1 MRQIFLDRGE
11 VRIKN
16 VVHPQVEPH
25 TVLVAVH
32 YALVGSGQECAA
44 IAKGQPTFL
53 ETIPRK
59 VKKVLSCVISPS
71 LEDAAN
77 AIQENRAQQYSTL
90 GSSCTGRVIA
100 TGSLVKTVRVGDW
113 VACFGQEYAYY
124 ADVVC
129 VPEHCLVKLPN
140 KNILKVSAL
149 TAYGARAMHMIHKAS
164 LALGEIVAVVIHD
177 LLGILVAHLCVKNG
191 AQVIGICATI
201 ELFDQAQ
208 RCGVQHLFLMNDSS
222 LVQSLEFITGNS
234 GVDIVFIPSLSIHQL
249 LFDPACIVCR
259 KGRIVVGCESSSLI
273 NFSLVLHKE
282 VQLFFASTYGA
293 GTDESCYERGSDY
306 PIAHVRWTE
315 QRNAQAFVRLI
326 SDGQISQDLYAFP
339 EYDIEELACKK
350 NIKSEG
356 PLLGIYL
363 KYISGQTDT
372 REFKISLAVK
382 DSGPLESVSVP
393 SFFPARKSSFNI
405 GIVGAPKLG
414 KPYFFDDLLSLR
426 AARIVAISDE
436 DTTDAVNLGYKCGV
450 EHIYNSVDD
459 MLSNE
464 SIDVVMVNSTYAK
477 RASNTLKALQQGKA
491 VYVEKPFITTFDDLA
506 LIDNF
511 FTKNSMVPLC
521 VDNYRLHSCL
531 IMRIREITDNRKAPM
546 IINYRMNVGGISKEE
561 LIQRDRGSGRIIN
574 DAAHI
579 MHLFCALTGAEPTT
593 VSVEALHGVTYNL
606 FPTENFVVAVNFSDG
621 SLCNLTYTV
630 LGNVAMGT
638 ERMEIFVDGKSI
650 ILDDYIGLYGFGTPS
665 WFNTTLATQDKG
677 HKALLKLFFKGLKRD
692 DNSASLFSWNDI
704 MQSTRLTLII
714 DQLACQGGGT
724 NQRI

>member
-32 YALVGSGQECAA
+32 YALIGSGQECAA
-44 IAKGQPTFL
+44 LAKGQSTFL
-53 ETIPRK
+53 ETVPRK
-59 VKKVLSCVISPS
+59 VKKVLSCVISAG
-71 LEDAAN
+71 LEDAAQN
-77 AIQENRAQQYSTL
+77 IQESRSQQYTTL

-124 ADVVC
+124 ADVVS
-129 VPEHCLVKLPN
+129 VPEHCLVKLSN
-140 KNILKVSAL
+140 KNILKVGAL
-149 TAYGARAMHMIHKAS
+149 TGYGARAMHMIHKAS
-164 LALGEIVAVVIHD
+164 LTLGEIVAVVIHD

-191 AQVIGICATI
+191 AQVIGICASLD
-201 ELFDQAQ
+201 LFDQAQ
-208 RCGVQHLFLMNDSS
+208 KCGLHHLFLMDDSS
-222 LVQSLEFITGNS
+222 LIQSVEFITGNS
-234 GVDIVFIPSLSIHQL
+234 GFDIVFVPSLSVRKL

-259 KGRIVVGCESSSLI
+259 KGRIVVGCDSGSFI

-293 GTDESCYERGSDY
+293 GTDEACYERGSDY

-326 SDGQISQDLYAFP
+326 NDGQISQDLYAFP
-339 EYDIEELACKK
+339 EYDIEELTHRK
-350 NIKSEG
+350 NFKTET

-363 KYISGQTDT
+363 KYISGQTDM
-372 REFKISLAVK
+372 REFKITPAVH
-382 DSGPLESVSVP
+382 ESVSQDLVKVP
-393 SFFPARKSSFNI
+393 SFFPAKKSSFSI

-414 KPYFFDDLLSLR
+414 KPYFFDDLLSMSST
-426 AARIVAISDE
+426 RIVAISDE
-436 DTTDAVNLGYKCGV
+436 DITDAVNLGDKCGV
-450 EHIYNSVDD
+450 EQIYNSVDD
-459 MLSNE
+459 LLSNE
-464 SIDVVMVNSTYAK
+464 SVDVVMVSSVYAK
-477 RASNTLKALQQGKA
+477 RAINTLKALQHGKA

-521 VDNYRLHSCL
+521 VDNYRLYSSL
-531 IMRIREITDNRKAPM
+531 VMRIKEITDNRKAPM

-561 LIQRDRGSGRIIN
+561 LIQIDRGSGRIIN

-579 MHLFCALTGAEPTT
+579 MHLFCALTKAEPTT

-606 FPTENFVVAVNFSDG
+606 FPTENFVVAVSFSDG

-665 WFNTTLATQDKG
+665 WFNSTLAEQDKG
-677 HKALLKLFFKGLKRD
+677 HKALLKLFFKSLKGD
-692 DNSASLFSWNDI
+692 DSQAPLFSWNDI
-704 MQSTRLTLII
+704 VQSTRLTLIV

-724 NQRI
+724 NQHS